1 MLTITK
7 IDKSTESI
15 TFSFVNSLEGR
26 ELMEIVIDSIVSSHF
41 GLESKQVKDWVRLNI
56 PQPDNS
62 KIDKTFSTKKI

>member
-15 TFSFVNSLEGR
+15 SFSFVNSLEGR
-26 ELMEIVIDSIVSSHF
+26 ELMEIVIDSIVSFHF

-56 PQPDNS
+56 PQPGNS
-62 KIDKTFSTKKI
+62 KIDKIFSVKKI